1 MTKAEKDYKK
11 AMLAWAKEIIEWQ
24 IANPEKDWLQEMGTA
39 DLDDNEGGG
48 SNPKPPPP
56 PPPFP

>member
-1 MTKAEKDYKK
+1 MTKAQRERKK
-11 AMLAWAKEIIEWQ
+11 ALVEWVKLIAEWEIR
-24 IANPEKDWLQEMGTA
+24 NPDKDWLQEMGTA